1 MINLELEYKPDA
13 PRVAERMEAYW
24 HRTILDRATIQVRAP
39 KPVQHPYAAKK
50 HPTLRDRWMDVDY
63 QVECA
68 LTGCSN
74 IWYGGEILPSFD
86 PNLGPESLTAA
97 FGAPLEFGEGTSWSV
112 PILNNWDDMETL
124 RFDPQVDYIQT
135 LLKMIRTGLQAGRG
149 KFVVGYTD
157 IHPGGDLAASLRD
170 PQQLCIDLVNEPD
183 RVREL
188 LERIHNSFFDI
199 YLLEEAIFKEYGQP
213 ISASWL
219 PLFDTGRYYIPS
231 NDFSCMISKQMFID
245 FFIPELLDE
254 IEFLDR
260 SIYHLDGP
268 DALRHLDTLLDIP
281 NLDAIQYVCGAGDGP
296 SSRWMDVFK
305 RIQNAGKCIWVDVS
319 PDEIE
324 LFMENLKPEG
334 VMMCTWAPTIE
345 EGEAILKRI
354 ASWK

>member
-13 PRVAERMEAYW
+13 PMVAERMEAYW
-24 HRTILDRATIQVRAP
+24 NCAIIDRPAIQVRAP
-39 KPVQHPYAAKK
+39 KPVQHPYPAKT
-50 HPTLRDRWMDVDY
+50 HSTLRDRWMDVDY
-63 QVECA
+63 QVDCA
-68 LTGCSN
+68 LAGCSN

-86 PNLGPESLTAA
+86 PNLGPESLTSA
-97 FGAPLEFGEGTSWSV
+97 FGAPLEFSEGTSWSV
-112 PILNNWDDMETL
+112 PILDKWDDMEKL
-124 RFDPQVDYIQT
+124 RFDPQVEYIQT
-135 LLKMIRTGLQAGRG
+135 LLKLIRTGLQAGKN

-188 LERIHNSFFDI
+188 LECIRSSFFDI
-199 YLLEEAIFKEYGQP
+199 YLLEEEIFKEYGQP
-213 ISASWL
+213 ISTSWL
-219 PLFDTGRYYIPS
+219 PLFSTGRYYIPS
-231 NDFSCMISKQMFID
+231 NDFSCMISKRMFID
-245 FFIPELLDE
+245 FFIPELLEE

-281 NLDAIQYVCGAGDGP
+281 KLGAIQYVCGAGDAP
-296 SSRWMDVFK
+296 SSRWMEVFK
-305 RIQNAGKCIWVDVS
+305 KIQNAGKCIWVDVS

-324 LFMENLKPEG
+324 LFIENLRPEG
-334 VMMCTWAPTIE
+334 VMMCTWAPTIA